1 MSGRRIGFRP
11 HSGAAGTAVAAAPAI
26 GVGHAGLNVRRLGAG
41 DLPAIARHLVELS
54 PADRVA
60 RFPCKCDDNVSAA
73 RAGKVDPSAAILVG
87 AFDASDRI
95 VGLAEAQPGEV
106 PHTVEMAVSIDPA
119 FRRRGLARRLAARTL
134 ALAFARGARSATF
147 SFAHHDLAV
156 VRLVQALGGEIS
168 RPGHAVI
175 DCAPR
180 EAASSQSDKT
190 RHAHRRGRA
199 QAQRR

>member
-1 MSGRRIGFRP
+1 MTIQMSDRRTGFPP
-11 HSGAAGTAVAAAPAI
+11 HAGAARTTIAAAPPI

-60 RFPCKCDDNVSAA
+60 RFPCKCDDGSGT
-73 RAGKVDPSAAILVG
+73 RAGQLDPAAAILVG
-87 AFDASDRI
+87 AFDASGRI
-95 VGLAEAQPGEV
+95 VGLAEAQPGEA

-147 SFAHHDLAV
+147 SFAPDDRAV
-156 VRLVQALGGEIS
+156 VRLVKALGGEI
-168 RPGHAVI
+168 RMPGHATI
-175 DCAPR
+175 DRAAR
-180 EAASSQSDKT
+180 EAMPGVERIA
-190 RHAHRRGRA
+190 RRAFAIG
-199 QAQRR
+199 